1 VTDKERR
8 TPQCRSVSSLPRHT
22 TQRQRMS
29 VRDRQSRTGRLSAD
43 AVVIYLALLVLVE
56 SFSCPLAVGFLKY
69 YGSFQTLFSMAAGRK
84 RCRCRTDCCLSV
96 HDLWEYYCVCMLP
109 VFLTHRND
117 FFASVCAV
125 FDSGLRTK
133 LLAGATLLSLLSI
146 PFVFVRSDVL
156 YRISHITPLWMYL
169 SICHNTVYYSVFF

>member
-69 YGSFQTLFSMAAGRK
+69 YGSFKTIFLWQPAANAADAVPTVAYRSTTCWSITVYAVGIPHSSERLFR
-84 RCRCRTDCCLSV
+84 
-96 HDLWEYYCVCMLP
+96 
-109 VFLTHRND
+109 F
-117 FFASVCAV
+117 
-125 FDSGLRTK
+125 GLRSFRLQSKDKTT
-133 LLAGATLLSLLSI
+133 GGRHFVISSQHSI
-146 PFVFVRSDVL
+146 RVRS
-156 YRISHITPLWMYL
+156 
-169 SICHNTVYYSVFF
+169 F